1 MSILPQQLAGALAAS
16 ENVLWSGQPRHG
28 LALRGADVFLI
39 PFSLAWG
46 GFAIFWEVTVLAS
59 NAPIFFALFGLFFV
73 VVGLY
78 LIIGRFF
85 VDAMQRARTFYAV
98 TADRIIIVSGLFSRT
113 VRSIDLK
120 TLGEMSLSER
130 RDGSGSI
137 VFGTPSPFD
146 WMYGG
151 MSSWPS
157 WSGWGTRWAPRFEFI
172 ENART
177 AYEIVR
183 SAQRRSST

>member
-1 MSILPQQLAGALAAS
+1 M
-16 ENVLWSGQPRHG
+16 
-28 LALRGADVFLI
+28 
-39 PFSLAWG
+39 
-46 GFAIFWEVTVLAS
+46 VLAS
-59 NAPIFFALFGLFFV
+59 NAPLFFALFGLFFV

-78 LIIGRFF
+78 LIAGRFF

-98 TADRIIIVSGLFSRT
+98 TSERIIITSGLFSRT
-113 VRSIDLK
+113 VRSVDLK

-151 MSSWPS
+151 MSAWPS
-157 WSGWGTRWAPRFEFI
+157 WSGMGMRWAPRFEFI
-172 ENART
+172 EGARA
-177 AYEIVR
+177 AYEIITSAKRR
-183 SAQRRSST
+183 SAA

>member
-1 MSILPQQLAGALAAS
+1 MSTIPQQLAGEVAAS
-16 ENVLWSGQPRHG
+16 ENLLWSGQPRRG
-28 LALRGADVFLI
+28 LALRAADAFFI

-46 GFAIFWEVTVLAS
+46 GFAIFWEVTVIAS
-59 NAPIFFALFGLFFV
+59 NAPLFFALFGLFFV
-73 VVGLY
+73 LIGVY
-78 LIIGRFF
+78 LIVGRFF

-120 TLGEMSLSER
+120 TLGEMFLSER
-130 RDGSGSI
+130 ADGSGSI
-137 VFGTPSPFD
+137 VFGNPAPFD

-157 WSGWGTRWAPRFEFI
+157 LSGLGMRWAPRFEFI
-172 ENART
+172 KDAR
-177 AYEIVR
+177 AVYEIVR
-183 SAQRRSST
+183 SAQRRSK